1 VARKRIGLQ
10 TARLEY
16 GYGVKLWQGA
26 MARAEEADA
35 DLIVF
40 PGRNLE
46 APTATNTNT
55 TGSST

>member
-1 VARKRIGLQ
+1 MKRLRIGLQ

-26 MARAEEADA
+26 LIAAKQRDA

-40 PGRNLE
+40 PGRNLNS
-46 APTATNTNT
+46 PH
-55 TGSST
+55 GYDY